1 MATPSCRSPDH
12 RAHAAPSR
20 RASFPRVVVMVK
32 EPVAG
37 RVKTRLARGI
47 GAVQACRF
55 YRTATAN
62 LIARLAA
69 DPRWQL
75 VLAVSPDIARAGR
88 SWPAHIARMTQ
99 GRGDLG
105 RRMQRVLDHAPR
117 GPVLIIG
124 SDIPDVLPRHIA
136 DALARLGK
144 ADTVIGPACD
154 GGYWL
159 IGARRMPRI
168 PRPFAGVRWSSR
180 HTRADTLANLGDRT
194 VSEAATL
201 DDVDE
206 PGDLERHGGR
216 HARRIRG
223 VADDQGRK

>member
-1 MATPSCRSPDH
+1 MAMPSCRSPDR
-12 RAHAAPSR
+12 RAHTAPSR

-47 GAVQACRF
+47 GAVHACRF
-55 YRTATAN
+55 YRTATTN
-62 LIARLAA
+62 LIARLAT

-75 VLAVSPDIARAGR
+75 MLAVSPDIARAGR

-105 RRMQRVLDHAPR
+105 QRMQRVLDRAPR

-124 SDIPDVLPRHIA
+124 SDIPDVSPRHIA
-136 DALARLGK
+136 DALARLGN
-144 ADTVIGPACD
+144 ADTVIGPASD

-159 IGARRMPRI
+159 IGARRSPRI
-168 PRPFAGVRWSSR
+168 PRPFAGVRWSSA
-180 HTRADTLANLGDRT
+180 HTRTDTLANLGDCT
-194 VSEAATL
+194 VSDAVTL
-201 DDVDE
+201 DDVDG
-206 PGDLERHGGR
+206 PADLERHGGR

-223 VADDQGRK
+223 GA